1 MKKVFQLIFITL
13 LSLVS
18 FIVSGQSNKIS
29 LYTNDSLKGFDE
41 SSFINQMVSQGKTG
55 KALKSILSVAKKEF
69 IYETYSHNHSNSV
82 IWKTAKTATINPAC
96 TNMDFE
102 AGSFAGW
109 NVTTGINS
117 NSSTMAGCCPG
128 TGAFVSQVINS
139 TGNDPL
145 VGALL
150 PLTSPF
156 GGSKIAKINDNLT
169 GAVVERISQ
178 TFNVTSSN
186 AIFQFAYA
194 GVLEDAA
201 HSCSDQPYMNFSV
214 IDSSGNVLICP
225 KIEIAA
231 PSPGCTQPASITAN
245 WISTTP
251 SSGFTNVYYHGWEIK
266 TIDLSPYIG
275 TSITIQITVGDC
287 AQTGHFGYGYFDC
300 QCYPLEID
308 LNGTTF
314 DATPQTPIN
323 VSTCGAISATVTAP
337 YGLNPY
343 LWNGPASSGITAIT
357 TQSIATSTPATYT
370 LVMSPLGSCYGP
382 ITKYIILNVSP
393 NPIVTNLSSQ
403 ATCTN
408 STGSGT
414 LNVTSGTSPF
424 HYNWL
429 PSASS
434 SSVATG
440 LSPGTDYTV
449 TVVDTFGCKNSTI
462 VSIASFTNG
471 PTYTI
476 SPLGGVLT
484 CNVSSLTVSAVT
496 NPTTTIAVWT
506 NTTSSSFVVN
516 APGTYSCVLTNTI
529 SSCTSTV
536 PITITANTITPVAT
550 YSVNCNT
557 TTISLNASSTA
568 GIALGWLAPTSPVSP
583 VSNPGT
589 STASGIFTLTA
600 TNLSTGCKTQYTV
613 STGVPNISIT
623 NTPSSNLLTCITSS
637 ISALAS
643 STSSSISISWFNG
656 LATSTVNPYP
666 ILAAGSYTSIIS
678 QAGGCS
684 TQSVITITT
693 NTTVGVTISVPST
706 TISCLTNSLALTAN
720 GVGGAYTY
728 TWAPGLPIFVGNP
741 YSVSNAGTYTVIG
754 TNSVNG
760 CTATANQPVTHET
773 INASFVADPYQG
785 LMPLP
790 VSFTNTSINPTGT
803 TYSWDLGNSST
814 TFTSSIITTTYNTQG
829 NYAVI
834 LTATKGFCQDT
845 AIRFIKVDLI
855 SLMKIPNVFTP
866 NGDGTND
873 LFLIDATNMGEIT
886 MTVFDRWGLKM
897 LESTDTGK
905 MIWDGKT
912 KGGSLVSDGTYFY
925 VIKALGLD
933 GATYDLKG
941 TINIFK

>member
-1 MKKVFQLIFITL
+1 MKKAFQFIFLTVITL
-13 LSLVS
+13 LTVNLSAQNS
-18 FIVSGQSNKIS
+18 KAY

-41 SSFINQMVSQGKTG
+41 TAFINQMVSQGKTG
-55 KALKSILSVAKKEF
+55 QVLKSALSIAKKEF
-69 IYETYSHNHSNSV
+69 IYEKYYHNHSNQMV
-82 IWKTAKTATINPAC
+82 WKTAKTTTVNPGC

-102 AGSFAGW
+102 TGSFSGW
-109 NVTTGINS
+109 NVTKGINS
-117 NSSTMAGCCPG
+117 NSTTMAGCCPG

-150 PLTSPF
+150 PLASPF

-194 GVLEDAA
+194 GVLQDAS

-214 IDSSGNVLICP
+214 IDSSGNVLACP
-225 KIEIAA
+225 KIDIAA
-231 PSPGCTQPASITAN
+231 PSPQCTQPASVSAN
-245 WISTTP
+245 WVSTTP
-251 SSGFTNVYYHGWEIK
+251 SSGFSNVYYHGWEIK

-275 TSITIQITVGDC
+275 TSITVQITVGDC
-287 AQTGHFGYGYFDC
+287 ALAGHFGYGYFDC
-300 QCYPLEID
+300 KCYPLEID

-314 DATPQTPIN
+314 DATPQAPIN
-323 VSTCGAISATVTAP
+323 ISTCGTISATITAP

-343 LWNGPASSGITAIT
+343 LWNGPAASGITAIT

-382 ITKYIILNVSP
+382 ITKYIILHSTP
-393 NPIVTNLSSQ
+393 NPTVTNIAAQ

-408 STGSGT
+408 ATGSGT
-414 LNVTSGTSPF
+414 INVASGTPSF

-434 SSVATG
+434 NSIATG

-449 TVVDTFGCKNSTI
+449 TVVDTFGCQNTTI
-462 VSIASFTNG
+462 VSIASFTNA
-471 PTYTI
+471 PTYTV
-476 SPLGGVLT
+476 SPLSGVLT
-484 CNVSSLTVSAVT
+484 CNTPTLTLSALTST
-496 NPTTTIAVWT
+496 NTSAVWT
-506 NTTSSSFVVN
+506 NTTTSSFVVN

-529 SSCTSTV
+529 SSCTATV
-536 PITITANTITPVAT
+536 PITITANTITPIAT
-550 YSVNCNT
+550 YTTLCNT
-557 TTISLNASSTA
+557 NTISLNASSTA

-583 VSNPGT
+583 ISNPGT

-613 STGVPNISIT
+613 SSGVPTIT
-623 NTPSSNLLTCITSS
+623 ITPASNLLTCVTSS

-643 STSSSISISWFNG
+643 SSSSSITVTWFNG

-666 ILAAGSYTSIIS
+666 ILASGSYTATIA
-678 QAGGCS
+678 QTGGCS

-693 NTTVGVTISVPST
+693 NTTVGVSISVPNS
-706 TISCLTNSLALTAN
+706 TISCLTNNLALTAN
-720 GVGGAYTY
+720 GVGGTYTY
-728 TWAPGLPIFVGNP
+728 TWVPTTPLFVGNP
-741 YSVSNAGTYTVIG
+741 YIASNAGTYTVMG
-754 TNSVNG
+754 TNSING
-760 CTATANQPVTHET
+760 CTATATQAITHEAV
-773 INASFVADPYQG
+773 NASFIADTYQG

-790 VSFTNTSINPTGT
+790 VLFTNTSINPTGT
-803 TYSWDLGNSST
+803 TYSWNLGNSAT
-814 TFTSSIITTTYNTQG
+814 NYTSSVIATTYNTQG
-829 NYAVI
+829 YYQVI

-855 SLMKIPNVFTP
+855 SILKIPNVFTP
-866 NGDGTND
+866 NGDGIND
-873 LFLIDATNMGEIT
+873 VFLLDVTNMGEIF

-905 MIWDGKT
+905 MAWDGKT
-912 KGGSLVSDGTYFY
+912 KGGSVVSDGTYFY
-925 VIKALGLD
+925 IIKAIGLD
-933 GATYDLKG
+933 GVNYDLKG
-941 TINIFK
+941 KINVFR